1 MTAIIHMQV
10 CLLPA
15 GTMYSCY
22 HQFMCN
28 QSCYGWKSSTCHL
41 LFSLITVAVIAESVN
56 YWSDACHIRLL
67 LWDEQMVDVMQVR
80 KAYKKCSLRFH
91 PDKAV
96 THCKF
101 TYSLGLQGAALA
113 DRLEIETRVRDE
125 ANWLFKCISEANVVL
140 SDPQKRHILDSELEF
155 EERRMFYRND
165 LSTPP
170 GGSYSFSR
178 PAASANNR
186 ASANPRP
193 AANPQP
199 SAHAR

>member
-1 MTAIIHMQV
+1 V
-10 CLLPA
+10 
-15 GTMYSCY
+15 
-22 HQFMCN
+22 
-28 QSCYGWKSSTCHL
+28 
-41 LFSLITVAVIAESVN
+41 LFSLITVAVLAESVD
-56 YWSDACHIRLL
+56 YWSNAFQIRLS
-67 LWDEQMVDVMQVR
+67 LWDEQLVYVVQVR

-91 PDKAV
+91 PDKAI

-101 TYSLGLQGAALA
+101 AFSLGLQGAALA

-140 SDPQKRHILDSELEF
+140 SDSQKRHILDSELEF

-178 PAASANNR
+178 PAASASNR

>member
-1 MTAIIHMQV
+1 V
-10 CLLPA
+10 LFRPNLLGTWQEQLA
-15 GTMYSCY
+15 GTPVN
-22 HQFMCN
+22 FIVIIVIVIVVII
-28 QSCYGWKSSTCHL
+28 L
-41 LFSLITVAVIAESVN
+41 ISLITLAVIAEPFNHWCNASK
-56 YWSDACHIRLL
+56 SAFP
-67 LWDEQMVDVMQVR
+67 WDEQVVYVMQVR

-178 PAASANNR
+178 PAASASNR